1 MRLYRSGTRFRLR
14 QSFVGKLPHKLFGS
28 QSSIYFRV
36 IYCPAMRAL
45 ATFDLVEAESTDL
58 VIAGTWE
65 EKEFILS
72 SHLIAAQGTGV
83 EVVTRLF
90 AHLRSG
96 SL

>member
-1 MRLYRSGTRFRLR
+1 
-14 QSFVGKLPHKLFGS
+14 
-28 QSSIYFRV
+28 
-36 IYCPAMRAL
+36 MRAL
-45 ATFDLVEAESTDL
+45 ATFDFVEAESTDL

-90 AHLRSG
+90 THLRSG